1 MNKDKAN
8 IVLKNSL
15 VGGVLEGYGVID
27 QVEFIQIK
35 NEEDYRIY
43 IESSVEFENTRI
55 VNSYSKTIVENIII
69 YNLKE
74 IKDAFCDNKGRLT
87 LSFVDDSKIIIGVEQ
102 KADKFF
108 GQEPWQLSISGE
120 ETKLIVDPSSPE
132 AEYIGFGEW
141 ESVK

>member
-43 IESSVEFENTRI
+43 IESSVEFENT
-55 VNSYSKTIVENIII
+55 
-69 YNLKE
+69 
-74 IKDAFCDNKGRLT
+74 T
-87 LSFVDDSKIIIGVEQ
+87 LHD
-102 KADKFF
+102 
-108 GQEPWQLSISGE
+108 
-120 ETKLIVDPSSPE
+120 
-132 AEYIGFGEW
+132 GF
-141 ESVK
+141 